1 MVLVKIQY
9 PHPDT
14 KVLVHADVAATT
26 AGDIWQHM
34 NTLHPQHT
42 FIRRTI
48 LGTKHNR
55 DDSVLEA
62 MREYPTLRLTYTLRK
77 RPSEIAQCDL
87 ESGLIRLATH
97 TEKLLATPASGWP
110 PSLYNYADYSSE
122 ERVEFVRL
130 VNANLRTGEEIKV
143 EYDETA
149 TFNKLI
155 YYHDSRLTEL
165 SQMLGLS
172 QQALLDKAKNNAQGD
187 DRVLV
192 QLMFGDV
199 EWILS
204 GKSCADCSTPVASIY
219 MDAYFNYM
227 ANKN

>member
-1 MVLVKIQY
+1 MVLVKIQC

-14 KVLVHADVAATT
+14 KVLAHADVAATT
-26 AGDIWQHM
+26 AGDIWQHIC
-34 NTLHPQHT
+34 TLHPQHT

-48 LGTKHNR
+48 FGTKHNS

-62 MREYPTLRLTYTLRK
+62 IPKYPTIRLDYTLRK

-87 ESGLIRLATH
+87 ENGLIRLATH
-97 TEKLLATPASGWP
+97 TEKLLATPASGRP
-110 PSLYNYADYSSE
+110 PSLYNYADYSPE
-122 ERVEFVRL
+122 ERAEFVRL

-149 TFNKLI
+149 TANKLI
-155 YYHDSRLTEL
+155 YYHDSRLTEF

-172 QQALLDKAKNNAQGD
+172 QQALLDKAKIVAQGD

-192 QLMFGDV
+192 MLLFGDIEHV
-199 EWILS
+199 LS
-204 GKSCADCSTPVASIY
+204 DKYNCDCSTPVASIY